1 MSIREAKNKFY
12 IVCFGL
18 NIILISYVCALTISN
33 LFLNRFGFPEMVFE
47 PSLVDTLEI
56 TLKSGNTVKT
66 NNMHT
71 LERIKITTDHLPG
84 KFNVFFFTVFVLLL
98 HFLYNIR

>member
-1 MSIREAKNKFY
+1 
-12 IVCFGL
+12 
-18 NIILISYVCALTISN
+18 
-33 LFLNRFGFPEMVFE
+33 
-47 PSLVDTLEI
+47 
-56 TLKSGNTVKT
+56 
-66 NNMHT
+66 MHT